1 MDPDKWTFANEW
13 FLRGQIQLLKN
24 IARRKHSVSGNRN
37 SSYKNEDDDE
47 EGMIMEIAALR
58 QEQKELEQIISKM
71 NKRLEATERRPHQM
85 MAFLCKVAEDPQ
97 LVPRMMLEKERTKRL
112 NLTSGDKKRRLLIT
126 SAAPSLSPSSSSSG
140 MAMTSSSSLKSE
152 EEEDDAN
159 FNADNFCQ
167 SSPSPDPPSSAWLGG
182 QKQAMGSIHSS
193 VQEST
198 ERGNRNNIHS
208 SVAPGSSAGS
218 SGGFAVSQPQP
229 MDSRAVY
236 DNKFYYNGDLSY
248 LDGGGGVVVG
258 EVGSPPPPYPFS
270 LLGGGF

>member
-1 MDPDKWTFANEW
+1 MDPDKWAFANEW
-13 FLRGQIQLLKN
+13 FLRGQTHLLKN

-58 QEQKELEQIISKM
+58 QEQMELEQIISKM
-71 NKRLEATERRPHQM
+71 NKRLEATERRPQQM

-112 NLTSGDKKRRLLIT
+112 NLSSGDKKRRLLMA
-126 SAAPSLSPSSSSSG
+126 SSAPSLSPSSSSSG
-140 MAMTSSSSLKSE
+140 MAMTSSSLKSE

-167 SSPSPDPPSSAWLGG
+167 SSPSPDTPSSAWFGS

-198 ERGNRNNIHS
+198 ERGNRTDTHS
-208 SVAPGSSAGS
+208 SVAPGSSGAS
-218 SGGFAVSQPQP
+218 SGGFAVSPPQP
-229 MDSRAVY
+229 MDSTAVY
-236 DNKFYYNGDLSY
+236 GNKFYYNGDLSY
-248 LDGGGGVVVG
+248 LGGSGGVVVG
-258 EVGSPPPPYPFS
+258 EAGSGPPPYPFS